1 MDDFKEKIS
10 EGVLNT
16 LTLEDLSNSPKLRN
30 SIQEKYHRAY
40 IEITGPMREF
50 CLYKFIKIAESKYK
64 MMQL

>member
-30 SIQEKYHRAY
+30 SIKKNTIGH
-40 IEITGPMREF
+40 I
-50 CLYKFIKIAESKYK
+50 
-64 MMQL
+64 